1 MTLDVNL
8 HALHAC
14 KQNPHGHL
22 QAYSVAGGDVDL
34 AALDIT
40 AALAAEASGGAAA
53 CQRNAGLRV
62 CWVSTG
68 ANTESLA

>member
-1 MTLDVNL
+1 M
-8 HALHAC
+8 A
-14 KQNPHGHL
+14 GH
-22 QAYSVAGGDVDL
+22 DVDL

-53 CQRNAGLRV
+53 RQGDVALRV

-68 ANTESLA
+68 ANRECLA